1 MHFHSSK
8 IENMFETNKFQKT
21 KETKKVVEY
30 KSVTNGKY
38 LYFRKDVGLPDYIRV
53 VINPN
58 EVHLDITKSNDI
70 SINRTE
76 FQHGSNMTRFPKRIN
91 GGEKEI
97 PYGRAINIHSE
108 LGMVNFINN
117 FHAL

>member
-1 MHFHSSK
+1 MNFYSTK
-8 IENMFETNKFQKT
+8 IENIFDSNRFQKMR
-21 KETKKVVEY
+21 ETKKVVEY

-38 LYFRKDVGLPDYIRV
+38 FYFRRDIGLPNYIRV

-58 EVHLDITKSNDI
+58 EVHLNLVNSSDVSVNK
-70 SINRTE
+70 TE
-76 FQHGSNMTRFPKRIN
+76 FQHGSNMLQFPKRIN

-97 PYGRAINIHSE
+97 PYGRALNIKSE
-108 LGMVNFINN
+108 NGLTNFISS